1 MEIFIDKNLRDRI
14 SSWLSDSED
23 PSLLCEALG
32 RDVDPQEAE
41 VLLKKE
47 ATAILYKVL
56 LLTMEGE

>member
-47 ATAILYKVL
+47 ARAILNNIL
-56 LLTMEGE
+56 LLMMEGE